1 MTGGWPWQAPAAS
14 PLFICN
20 QCLSSQGL
28 NAIALIV
35 IVIVIVIVALALA
48 LYCSRGGLGCK

>member
-28 NAIALIV
+28 KAIAL
-35 IVIVIVIVALALA
+35 IVIVIVALALA
-48 LYCSRGGLGCK
+48 L